1 MKSVTETL
9 KSLIASHG
17 EDIIQ
22 QPQRLKAML
31 ADLLPHEKR
40 MRYLL
45 ELSLRAEIPKKLKD
59 IQQDEKEVRETK
71 TNALKHY
78 FKEEFFLEDNAVKSV
93 FDCWREIGLF
103 ICSIEFSVD
112 YDMSEGEYID
122 KYGVKYNSA
131 RTKLVKL
138 TDNLIHYDIPPTTKV
153 ICNNAFYNCSEL
165 KSISIPDSVELIG
178 EIDFWEDDEFEEFV
192 VSPLNRH
199 FTTIEGVLYSK
210 DKTKIIKFPIAKS
223 ISYFS
228 IPLSVSHIETD
239 AFQCCKFVKSILI
252 PHSVNR
258 IHFSAFNE
266 CKNLEELIV
275 DEKNKEFCSIDG
287 VLYSK
292 DKRKILRF
300 PIAKKESDYQII
312 DGVEMIVSMAFDTCI
327 NLENVIIPESVTQIG
342 FKAFFNCEKLTQ
354 LIVPKHVYL
363 IEESAFSG
371 CIKLNSLS
379 VNQKNIN
386 FEVKDRSLIDVN
398 ENKLLFYPIQS
409 NYVIYKV
416 PNEVSS
422 IGFNSFFFNCLLEKI
437 YFPHTVKV
445 IEQNSFF
452 LCRSLIHVVLPK
464 SVEFIR
470 EKAFIGCQ
478 NLKSIDFGNS
488 QTCIE
493 MDIFE
498 RCDKLEL
505 ICIDYTENPIDNT
518 LYEKLSGIFSDNSSV
533 KILKT
538 AINSE
543 HIYQTIEIITNS
555 IEDLIFFTENNT
567 TEQDIRKEFDDYYDC
582 FIDMLDKSI
591 SKGSK
596 KGVAHA
602 NSYLENWDYIEQMVY
617 KNISMRPGFI
627 LKSNNNGSI
636 KFMIEFD
643 SSIGISIKLF
653 QFLSTIE
660 NGKTHY
666 LTKESFYKPFSIVK
680 ESLKFILS
688 ESENSLQSIIYIL
701 KEYNKENDIFWIND
715 IIGKL
720 NSEDFE
726 EEIKTEFLEM
736 MNKK

>member
-31 ADLLPHEKR
+31 ADLLPNEKR

-45 ELSLRAEIPKKLKD
+45 ELSLRAEIPNKLTD

-78 FKEEFFLEDNAVKSV
+78 FKEEFFLEDIAVKSV
-93 FDCWREIGLF
+93 FDCWMEIGLF
-103 ICSIEFSVD
+103 ICNIELSVD

-122 KYGVKYNSA
+122 KYGVKYNTA

-138 TDNLIHYDIPPTTKV
+138 TDNLIHYDILPTTKV

-178 EIDFWEDDEFEEFV
+178 EIDFWVDDEFEEFV

-210 DKTKIIKFPIAKS
+210 YKTKIIKFPIAKS

-252 PHSVNR
+252 PHSVNS
-258 IHFSAFNE
+258 IHFSAFSE

-312 DGVEMIVSMAFDTCI
+312 DGVEMIISMAFDTCI

-354 LIVPKHVYL
+354 LIVPKNVYL

-386 FEVKDRSLIDVN
+386 FEIKDRSLIDVN
-398 ENKLLFYPIQS
+398 ENKLIFYPIQS

-437 YFPHTVKV
+437 YFPDTVKV

-470 EKAFIGCQ
+470 KKAFIGCQ

-493 MDIFE
+493 MDIFDH
-498 RCDKLEL
+498 CDKLEL
-505 ICIDYTENPIDNT
+505 ICIDYSENPIDNT
-518 LYEKLSGIFSDNSSV
+518 LYEKLSRIYRDNSSV

-538 AINSE
+538 AISSW

-555 IEDLIFFTENNT
+555 IEDLIFFTDNNT

-582 FIDMLDKSI
+582 FVDMLEKSI

-596 KGVAHA
+596 KRVAHA

-617 KNISMRPGFI
+617 KNISMRSGFI

-636 KFMIEFD
+636 KFIIEFD
-643 SSIGISIKLF
+643 NSLGISIKLF

-666 LTKESFYKPFSIVK
+666 LTKESFFEPFNNVT
-680 ESLKFILS
+680 ESLKTIIT
-688 ESENSLQSIIYIL
+688 ESENSLQSIIYAL
-701 KEYNKENDIFWIND
+701 SEYNKEKDIFWVND

-720 NSEDFE
+720 NSEDLE

>member
-1 MKSVTETL
+1 MIAVSKLLIDLVTN
-9 KSLIASHG
+9 HG
-17 EDIIQ
+17 EDILQ

-31 ADLLPHEKR
+31 ADLFPNEKR
-40 MRYLL
+40 LRFLL
-45 ELSLRAEIPKKLKD
+45 ELSFRAEIPAKLKE
-59 IQQDEKEVRETK
+59 IQQNEKEVREAK
-71 TNALKHY
+71 TNSLKHY
-78 FKEEFFLEDNAVKSV
+78 FKEEYFLEDNAVKSV
-93 FDCWREIGLF
+93 FDCWMEVVIF
-103 ICSIEFSVD
+103 INSIELNVD
-112 YDMSEGEYID
+112 YNLSEGEYID

-131 RTKLVKL
+131 KTKLVRL
-138 TDNLIHYDIPPTTKV
+138 TDNLIHYDILPTTKV

-165 KSISIPDSVELIG
+165 KSIYVPDSVELIG
-178 EIDFWEDDEFEEFV
+178 TIDFWEDDEFEEFV

-252 PHSVNR
+252 PHSVNS
-258 IHFSAFNE
+258 IHFSAFSE

-292 DKRKILRF
+292 DKKKIRRF
-300 PIAKKESDYQII
+300 PIAKKETEYHIF

-342 FKAFFNCEKLTQ
+342 FKAFFNCVKLTQ
-354 LIVPKHVYL
+354 LIVPQNVFL
-363 IEESAFSG
+363 IEDSAFSG
-371 CIKLNSLS
+371 CIRLNSLS
-379 VNQKNIN
+379 VDNKNIN
-386 FEVKDRSLIDVN
+386 FEVKDRSLIDLN

-409 NYVIYKV
+409 DHVRYKV
-416 PNEVSS
+416 PNGVSS
-422 IGFNSFFFNCLLEKI
+422 IGFNAFFFNCLLEKI
-437 YFPHTVKV
+437 YFPDTIKV

-452 LCRSLIHVVLPK
+452 LCRSLIHIALPK
-464 SVEFIR
+464 SVDFIR
-470 EKAFIGCQ
+470 RKAFIGCQ

-488 QTCIE
+488 QTIIE
-493 MDIFE
+493 LDIFE
-498 RCDKLEL
+498 YCDKLEL

-543 HIYQTIEIITNS
+543 QIYQTIEIITNS

-567 TEQDIRKEFDDYYDC
+567 TEQDIREEFDSYYNYFKDN
-582 FIDMLDKSI
+582 LDKLI

-596 KGVAHA
+596 KGVAHT

-617 KNISMRPGFI
+617 KNISMRQGFI
-627 LKSNNNGSI
+627 LKSNNNSSI

-643 SSIGISIKLF
+643 NSIGISIKLF

-688 ESENSLQSIIYIL
+688 ESENSLQSIIYDL
-701 KEYNKENDIFWIND
+701 KEYNKEKDIFWIND